1 MDVSRCM
8 KRLSWNER
16 HAVFLIG
23 IAKLTS
29 RETGALMSISH
40 THALT
45 HYNLG
50 RERLLHLMNGGD

>member
-8 KRLSWNER
+8 KRLNWNER

-40 THALT
+40 THAINHL
-45 HYNLG
+45 NSG
-50 RERLLHLMNGGD
+50 KARLLHLMNGGD